1 MENVAFLLNGHAMV
15 FEGASLTTRYR
26 RSKNIVF
33 PAPHR
38 VSHLRKRFWH
48 MRGPG
53 ATTAIIGDR
62 GEPWTGNYTAERR
75 KTGFTGAFTQGN
87 RRTVGQRH
95 MPRLIAL

>member
-1 MENVAFLLNGHAMV
+1 
-15 FEGASLTTRYR
+15 
-26 RSKNIVF
+26 
-33 PAPHR
+33 
-38 VSHLRKRFWH
+38 

-53 ATTAIIGDR
+53 ATAAIIGDR
-62 GEPWTGNYTAERR
+62 GEPWTGNYISAQRR